1 MRLSHRDDLRS
12 IMNVYMNDSINYF
25 EKRIKMYFYHFNRY
39 IFQVVIIQKILIEK
53 EFNIM

>member
-12 IMNVYMNDSINYF
+12 IMNAYMNDSINYF

-53 EFNIM
+53 VFNIM